1 MNPSD
6 SAPSEDRRLQMPDPD
21 DDRKVVS
28 AAEWLHSRLQVQQQD
43 DVLLDDI
50 QALTLPGED
59 FAHALECG
67 PAGRVQ
73 THGRHQPSNPAQ

>member
-6 SAPSEDRRLQMPDPD
+6 SAPSEDRRLQIPDLD

-28 AAEWLHSRLQVQQQD
+28 VAEWLHSRLQVQQQD

-50 QALTLPGED
+50 QALTLAGED

-73 THGRHQPSNPAQ
+73 THGRRQPSNPAR